1 MVNTEGNIGLILVE
15 TDHVTRILRDRD
27 FDPDTALVPTVGVN
41 IFSVEIKEA
50 AAEIKGA
57 ADRIKEA
64 ACSKKSRGKI
74 FDIRELG
81 GQLAPVWGDYI
92 K

>member
-1 MVNTEGNIGLILVE
+1 MVICVGGSGAGKSLLLSL
-15 TDHVTRILRDRD
+15 LRDGD

-41 IFSVEIKEA
+41 IFRVEIKEA
-50 AAEIKGA
+50 AVEIKGA

-64 ACSKKSRGKI
+64 ACSRKSRGKTI
-74 FDIRELG
+74 DIRELG

>member
-1 MVNTEGNIGLILVE
+1 MVICVGGSGAGKSLLLSL
-15 TDHVTRILRDRD
+15 LRDRD

-41 IFSVEIKEA
+41 IFRVEIKETA
-50 AAEIKGA
+50 LEIKGA

-64 ACSKKSRGKI
+64 ACTRKSRGKV

>member
-1 MVNTEGNIGLILVE
+1 MVK
-15 TDHVTRILRDRD
+15 TDHVTRSFRDRE

-41 IFSVEIKEA
+41 IFRVEIKEA
-50 AAEIKGA
+50 DTEIKGA

-64 ACSKKSRGKI
+64 ACGKKSRGKI

-81 GQLAPVWGDYI
+81 GQLAPVWGDHI